1 MIRVCFISSDRFQ
14 FFDGLESDVVLQVDA
29 SESCWTQF
37 FGRETLLEHLTA
49 LFESHTSLSLK
60 SLFAGEEV
68 IVFLIKFVEGKANFW
83 RSRDSFDRLFAYVL
97 HWVIFQVSG
106 LSDASVG
113 GVR

>member
-37 FGRETLLEHLTA
+37 FGRETLLKHLTA